1 MYEFYV
7 YHLEKQIAMD
17 KFNPAGLWGVF
28 RDEPR
33 LTGSMM
39 EFMAWVEK
47 GSEAREPTEEGK
59 EKVRQLLYGTARAR
73 AFG

>member
-1 MYEFYV
+1 MKALWKKFIAWLMGQAGDW
-7 YHLEKQIAMD
+7 LE
-17 KFNPAGLWGVF
+17 PH
-28 RDEPR
+28 

-47 GSEAREPTEEGK
+47 GIEAREPTEEGK
-59 EKVRQLLYGTARAR
+59 EKVRQLLYETARAR

>member
-1 MYEFYV
+1 
-7 YHLEKQIAMD
+7 
-17 KFNPAGLWGVF
+17 
-28 RDEPR
+28 
-33 LTGSMM
+33 MM

-47 GSEAREPTEEGK
+47 GIEAREPTEEGK

>member
-1 MYEFYV
+1 
-7 YHLEKQIAMD
+7 
-17 KFNPAGLWGVF
+17 
-28 RDEPR
+28 
-33 LTGSMM
+33 MM